1 VLDSLTLTA
10 PDLPVVAAFYDAALG
25 ALGWVRVD
33 ELVDEEE
40 DDADV
45 EAVGWGP
52 AGGTSRVWVVAGPA
66 ATSGLH
72 LRLRTDSRAEVETF
86 HGVAVG
92 AGGVTFAA
100 PRRWPIY
107 RTGEFNAIVRDPLGN
122 LLEVVA
128 PE

>member
-1 VLDSLTLTA
+1 MLDSLTLTA
-10 PDLPVVAAFYDAALG
+10 PDLPPVAAFYDAALG

-40 DDADV
+40 DDATV

-52 AGGTSRVWVVAGPA
+52 ADGTSRVWVVAGA
-66 ATSGLH
+66 VATTGLH

-86 HGVAVG
+86 HHIAVQ
-92 AGGVTFAA
+92 AGGATFAA

-107 RTGEFNAIVRDPLGN
+107 RSGEFNAIVRDPLGN

>member
-1 VLDSLTLTA
+1 MLDSLTLTA

-40 DDADV
+40 DDAAV

-52 AGGTSRVWVVAGPA
+52 GEGASRVWVVAGPR

-72 LRLRTDSRAEVETF
+72 LRLRADSRAEVESF
-86 HGVAVG
+86 HRDAVA
-92 AGGVTFAA
+92 AGGETFAA

-107 RTGEFNAIVRDPLGN
+107 RAGEFNAIVRDPLGN
-122 LLEVVA
+122 LVEVVA

>member
-1 VLDSLTLTA
+1 MLDSLTLTA
-10 PDLPVVAAFYDAALG
+10 PDLGLVAAFYDAALG

-40 DDADV
+40 NGAVV

-52 AGGTSRVWVVAGPA
+52 AGGTSRVWVVTGPA

-72 LRLRTDSRAEVETF
+72 LRLRAESRVEVETF
-86 HGVAVG
+86 HRCSVA
-92 AGGVTFAA
+92 AGGTSFAA

-107 RTGEFNAIVRDPLGN
+107 RVGEFNAIVRDPLGN

>member
-1 VLDSLTLTA
+1 MLDSLTLTA
-10 PDLPVVAAFYDAALG
+10 PDLPVVAGFYDAALG

-40 DDADV
+40 EDATV

-52 AGGTSRVWVVAGPA
+52 AGGTSRVWVVAG
-66 ATSGLH
+66 ATATTGLH
-72 LRLRTDSRAEVETF
+72 LRLRADSRSDVETF
-86 HGVAVG
+86 HHIAVVS
-92 AGGVTFAA
+92 GGTTFAA

>member
-1 VLDSLTLTA
+1 MLDSLTLTA
-10 PDLPVVAAFYDAALG
+10 PELPAVAAFYDAALG

-40 DDADV
+40 DAAAV

-52 AGGTSRVWVVAGPA
+52 RDGASRVWVVTGAVP
-66 ATSGLH
+66 TTGLH
-72 LRLRTDSRAEVETF
+72 LRLTARSRAEVETF
-86 HGVAVG
+86 HARAVAADG
-92 AGGVTFAA
+92 TTFAA

-122 LLEVVA
+122 LVEVVA